1 MSILPEYA
9 TVQEAAGY
17 LGIHPESVRR
27 LIRQSKLP
35 GINLGNQ
42 LVIKWPNLEALKQ
55 RGYDG
60 RPGKPSHKDK
70 KPGETNVRLR

>member
-9 TVQEAAGY
+9 TVQEAADY

-27 LIRQSKLP
+27 LLRQGKLP
-35 GINLGNQ
+35 GIDLGKQ
-42 LVIKWPNLEALKQ
+42 LVIKWPHLEALKQ

-60 RPGKPSHKDK
+60 RVGRPSHKDK
-70 KPGETNVRLR
+70 KPGETNVRFR